1 MHEILLDLPGLA
13 IAIIIALGAASQWVA
28 WRLRVPAILPLLATG
43 FLVGPALGWL
53 KPSELFPD
61 PLLFPV
67 ISLAVGLIL
76 FEGGLTLRFAQLGEM
91 RRTVFNLVTIGALV
105 TWLGGAA
112 AAYLVRGLSPQLSL
126 LFGALI
132 IVTGPTVIGPLL
144 RIVRPNARVANTL
157 KWEGIVID
165 AVGAMVAVLVFEAI
179 LLDNREETLATVVLL
194 LGRFLLVGSI
204 VGALG
209 GAALAWLLRR
219 RAVPDYLVNVTSMAA
234 VFATFAIANALSAEA
249 GLLAAVVMGVLV
261 ANVGVPNIDSI
272 LTFKEDLTVLF
283 VSMLFIV
290 LAANIELSAFLSAVS
305 LPSLALLAIVIL
317 ILRPLDVFLS
327 SVRSPLTLREK
338 AFVSWVGPRGIVA
351 ASVTSLFASK
361 LEANGFAGAD
371 ELVPLVFIVIVGTV
385 LLASLTAKPLGV
397 RLGVAD
403 PDPQGFLLL
412 GAHPVAREIARGL
425 KDAGVTVLLADTNWS
440 NVAAAR
446 LDGLPTYFG
455 SLLSDRADDEVRLAG
470 IGRLLALTSND
481 EANALTALKYA
492 REFGSSNVYQLAPSR
507 DESTRSQLGG
517 ERRGRWL
524 GSKDLTFRRLEH
536 LFADGASMKATELT
550 ERFDLNDFH
559 RHFGETALPLFA
571 VNGRGVQVLSEENP
585 APEVGSELLA
595 LVPNAEEEERPAA

>member
-1 MHEILLDLPGLA
+1 
-13 IAIIIALGAASQWVA
+13 
-28 WRLRVPAILPLLATG
+28 
-43 FLVGPALGWL
+43 
-53 KPSELFPD
+53 
-61 PLLFPV
+61 
-67 ISLAVGLIL
+67 
-76 FEGGLTLRFAQLGEM
+76 
-91 RRTVFNLVTIGALV
+91 
-105 TWLGGAA
+105 
-112 AAYLVRGLSPQLSL
+112 
-126 LFGALI
+126 
-132 IVTGPTVIGPLL
+132 GPTVIGPLL

-361 LEANGFAGAD
+361 LQANGFAGAD

-440 NVAAAR
+440 NV
-446 LDGLPTYFG
+446 
-455 SLLSDRADDEVRLAG
+455 
-470 IGRLLALTSND
+470 
-481 EANALTALKYA
+481 
-492 REFGSSNVYQLAPSR
+492 
-507 DESTRSQLGG
+507 
-517 ERRGRWL
+517 
-524 GSKDLTFRRLEH
+524 
-536 LFADGASMKATELT
+536 
-550 ERFDLNDFH
+550 
-559 RHFGETALPLFA
+559 
-571 VNGRGVQVLSEENP
+571 
-585 APEVGSELLA
+585 
-595 LVPNAEEEERPAA
+595 